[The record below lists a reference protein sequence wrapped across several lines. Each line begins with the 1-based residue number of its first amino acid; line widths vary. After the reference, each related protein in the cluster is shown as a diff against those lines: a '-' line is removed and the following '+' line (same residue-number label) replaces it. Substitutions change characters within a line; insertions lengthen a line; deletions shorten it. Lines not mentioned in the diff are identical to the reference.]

1 MKKTDAIRGSDG
13 QCAEQGMDVTR
24 IGLADSCPPFQDD
37 ASHSALVIQN
47 GQLSGD
53 PCGSHPS
60 VNLRNVRWQ
69 LNVHFGHKE
78 VLLLFDSDG
87 GGGSSFDAVHLCSL
101 PLLNRIM
108 DHIECR
114 CTALALVQRSLI

>member
-87 GGGSSFDAVHLCSL
+87 GDGSSFDAVSTGWPGSYPACFYSLAGTIRSGCSHRL
-101 PLLNRIM
+101 
-108 DHIECR
+108 R
-114 CTALALVQRSLI
+114 CV